1 MSKTKTVS
9 EILVDVLTEAGVSNC
24 YGIIG
29 DTLNFV
35 GKAIEKSSINWVHTR
50 HEEAAAFAAGAEAL
64 ITNKLTAC
72 AGSCGPGSLHLIN
85 GLYESNRNN
94 APVIVIASQLAAT
107 SMGTGFPQEVDFL
120 KVYQDTSVFCQMVN
134 QP

>member
-35 GKAIEKSSINWVHTR
+35 GKAIEKVVLIGCIHVTKKQLPLLP
-50 HEEAAAFAAGAEAL
+50 AL
-64 ITNKLTAC
+64 KL
-72 AGSCGPGSLHLIN
+72 
-85 GLYESNRNN
+85 
-94 APVIVIASQLAAT
+94 
-107 SMGTGFPQEVDFL
+107 
-120 KVYQDTSVFCQMVN
+120 
-134 QP
+134 